1 MGTRRPAMLPT
12 CHLDRLWAS
21 LRVRLRV
28 CTVLAGLNLLGT
40 LVVLALV
47 LARH

>member
-1 MGTRRPAMLPT
+1 VEPS
-12 CHLDRLWAS
+12 CHLDRLFAS

-28 CTVLAGLNLLGT
+28 CTVLAVLNVLGT
-40 LVVLALV
+40 VVVLALV

>member
-1 MGTRRPAMLPT
+1 MLPA
-12 CHLDRLWAS
+12 CHLDRLVAS

-28 CTVLAGLNLLGT
+28 CTVLTGLTLLLT

-47 LARH
+47 LAQR

>member
-1 MGTRRPAMLPT
+1 MRPV
-12 CHLDRLWAS
+12 CHLDRLCAS

-28 CTVLAGLNLLGT
+28 CTVLAGLNLLLT
-40 LVVLALV
+40 LLVLALV